1 MTNLQ
6 IHHVSMIVSDTQRAL
21 GFYCDVLGLKTLER
35 RANLT
40 FPGAWL
46 DIGGQQQIHLLEV
59 PNPDSGTNRPKYGG
73 RDRHLALSVDNFEVI
88 QSRLDALNIPYQLS
102 SSGRQA
108 LFCCDPDSN
117 AIELLSRTSVT

>member
-1 MTNLQ
+1 
-6 IHHVSMIVSDTQRAL
+6 MIVSDTQQAL
-21 GFYCDVLGLKTLER
+21 SFYCDVLGLKTLDR

-46 DIGGQQQIHLLEV
+46 DVGGQQQIHLLEV
-59 PNPDSGTNRPKYGG
+59 PNPDPVTDRPEYGG
-73 RDRHLALSVDNFEVI
+73 RDRHLALKVDNFEAI
-88 QSRLDALNIPYQLS
+88 RIKLDSLKIPYQLS

-117 AIELLSRTSVT
+117 AIELLG